1 MIATERDIENNYSIN
16 PEKKEYVLNWFAY
29 ILQHPESRNK
39 TCLQIKSLQGI
50 GKNILS
56 NSICDFIG
64 NQYSISNI
72 DINNILGNFNGM
84 IDNKLFVCI
93 NEVNTAEKDAEKLKS
108 IITDDT
114 LNINVKYGG
123 QYTSENLASYLIYTN
138 NLDTKTITKGDRRF
152 VFINSEGIPY
162 PKQFYA
168 DICEKNTCSH
178 LRSDL
183 HQAFINHLLSRDL
196 SNYSPDIAPEFDKQL
211 IYDKRNECRSPI
223 FNILLILLH
232 HHTSIIKTDFLKVIQ
247 DAVNERLRLD
257 DEYVTL
263 SQYYSIPELEEY
275 NDLSEYRKT
284 KITSQTIGNIMNFD
298 SQSEIISKR
307 SKAHDNTR
315 DKYVYMLQNPITFQM
330 VQKIDEDDV

>member
-1 MIATERDIENNYSIN
+1 
-16 PEKKEYVLNWFAY
+16 
-29 ILQHPESRNK
+29 
-39 TCLQIKSLQGI
+39 
-50 GKNILS
+50 
-56 NSICDFIG
+56 
-64 NQYSISNI
+64 
-72 DINNILGNFNGM
+72 M

-315 DKYVYMLQNPITFQM
+315 DKYVYMLQTPITFQN